1 MVRPKV
7 NGLVRFPIST
17 ILLAIKMLK
26 IQGFGGSKHL
36 YGTRRQNNVM
46 AYMVA
51 VKKGNHIS
59 KGNAI
64 NLNTG
69 PCCLGA
75 YMLDIGMKQYPKTE
89 A

>member
-1 MVRPKV
+1 
-7 NGLVRFPIST
+7 
-17 ILLAIKMLK
+17 MLK
-26 IQGFGGSKHL
+26 SKDLGGSKHL
-36 YGTRRQNNVM
+36 YGTRPQDNVM

-51 VKKGNHIS
+51 LRKGNHISKGNSIS

-69 PCCLGA
+69 PGCLGA
-75 YMLDIGMKQYPKTE
+75 YMLDIGLKQYPKTE